1 MDYNLRDRAWIWLN
15 SAVGTN
21 VRLADE
27 LIFIN
32 DGLLPLFDSVRK
44 GKPIRLPA
52 SSGES
57 LLDTLKKRSDDRS
70 IDAAISKLDS
80 IGAAAV
86 TRDNADYPNLLREIY
101 DPPTVLF
108 VKGKLKSSIRLPIA
122 VIGSRKCS
130 DYGRS
135 MAERFGRELAKKG
148 ACVISGMAEGCDSA
162 AALGALSVKVAEYPT
177 IAVLGSGIDVVYP
190 SSNRKLYD
198 AIAERGAV
206 ISELSPGKRPSRESF
221 PQRNRLI
228 SGMSK
233 GVLVA
238 EAGLKSGTSITVGF
252 AHDQGRDVFAVPG
265 RITDIMSAGSNQLIK
280 QGAAKAVFGVDDILF
295 EYGVF
300 VIPEEPKK
308 EKSVLSDLS
317 PKQKMIYEE
326 LMLGE
331 KTADFLCEKLG
342 FDVSEINIY
351 LTEMELSGIINR
363 LQNGSYSIQSRT

>member
-1 MDYNLRDRAWIWLN
+1 MDYGIRDRAWIWLN
-15 SAVGTN
+15 SVVGTN

-32 DGLLPLFDSVRK
+32 DGLLPLFESARNGRRIMLPSSLDDSFKDKLRK
-44 GKPIRLPA
+44 N
-52 SSGES
+52 
-57 LLDTLKKRSDDRS
+57 SDDRS
-70 IDAAISKLDS
+70 IDALIERLDTS
-80 IGAAAV
+80 GITAV
-86 TRDNADYPNLLREIY
+86 TRDNSCYPNLLREIY

-108 VKGKLKSSIRLPIA
+108 VKGRLRGNIRLPIA

-130 DYGRS
+130 DYGRKT
-135 MAERFGRELAKKG
+135 AEYFGRELAKKG
-148 ACVISGMAEGCDSA
+148 VCVVSGLAEGCDSA
-162 AALGALSVKVAEYPT
+162 AAMGALSVSDADYPT
-177 IAVLGSGIDVVYP
+177 VAVLGSGADVVYP
-190 SSNRKLYD
+190 ASNRRLYD

-221 PQRNRLI
+221 PQRNRII

-252 AHDQGRDVFAVPG
+252 AHDQGRDVFAVPA

-280 QGAAKAVFGVDDILF
+280 SGSAKAVFGIDDILF

-300 VIPEEPKK
+300 VIPEEPKRCSSEISK
-308 EKSVLSDLS
+308 LP
-317 PKQKMIYEE
+317 PKQKKIYDE
-326 LMLGE
+326 LMKGE
-331 KTADFLCEKLG
+331 KTADQLCELLD

-363 LQNGSYSIQSRT
+363 LQSGSYSIRS